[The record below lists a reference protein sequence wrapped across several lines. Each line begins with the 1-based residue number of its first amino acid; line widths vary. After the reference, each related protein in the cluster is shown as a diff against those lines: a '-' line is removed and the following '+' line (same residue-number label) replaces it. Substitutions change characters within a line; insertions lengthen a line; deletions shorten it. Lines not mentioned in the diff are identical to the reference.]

1 MKISELVQGFE
12 ESPRNEK
19 VYNIIDE
26 FEVWTTL
33 EESELL
39 KKLKQPTRL
48 SKLTEHEQFTIQA
61 MIRKSLVTKIVMTD
75 PMVVANEKNN
85 EENQY

>member
-1 MKISELVQGFE
+1 MRISELLMGFE
-12 ESPRNEK
+12 ESPKNEK

-26 FEVWTTL
+26 FEIWTTL
-33 EESELL
+33 EETELL
-39 KKLKQPTRL
+39 KKLRTPTRL

-61 MIRKSLVTKIVMTD
+61 MIRKSLVTKIGMED

-85 EENQY
+85 EEN

>member
-61 MIRKSLVTKIVMTD
+61 MIRKSLVTKIGMTD